1 MAAEKPKAPGGA
13 ALPFT
18 VLSRLGKA
26 RSKEF
31 SLQSLFQYGYRN
43 KEDISNLPPETL
55 VVGSQNVLTNAAEL
69 VGIRQGYALDGVAGN
84 QNNYGVDSAYD
95 FLTRIGMIQNLRKW
109 GSALEV
115 RYVNPVTKVVS
126 WISLLNSLNPAKV
139 CNFTNFWDQNTE
151 QKMFTLFVNGDNS
164 IYEWSGAVG
173 SVASV
178 SNASGIIASIVS
190 QPNSANTT
198 SGGAGY
204 AVGDVLTIT
213 GGDGMATVTVGAVAP
228 GGLATASVTATG
240 TNYAVNDLVSI
251 NSGVAGVGTNAIIK
265 VTGISGSSISTFT
278 VITAG
283 VGYFARGL
291 YTSTAITGSGSGAT
305 FTINTIGNT
314 ITGLALTTNGT
325 GYSPAD
331 NVATTGGSG
340 TGATISITAVA
351 TNSITLA
358 GTIPTSQ
365 LGFYDSTA
373 NSNKFQVLING
384 IVYTYTT
391 PNANGGQ
398 ALVGISP
405 SPVGA
410 GISVGDAV
418 VQAVATTTGAS
429 VATNS
434 SGHLTSFIF
443 DLISVLENQIW
454 YGSLISPTLYV
465 SKTNN
470 YLDVG
475 FSTPARLPSEGALIT
490 LDAPVVGFSPQ
501 DLQMYATAGK
511 DQWWVSLFTP
521 QTVTVSTVATPTE
534 TLSMQRIKTAFNQA
548 AQSQGLVGRY
558 KNSIIFV
565 SNETIVNAF
574 GLVQNIQVQPQM
586 TNMSDPIKYD
596 VDAYNFSGG
605 QVLYDNYFIYITVP
619 IMGVVRMYN
628 VVKQYWE
635 APQTIPVSR
644 FYHVIANG
652 QTQLYGHSSLT
663 NESYQLFTGYN
674 DNGNPINAVAAFAYT
689 SALGGA
695 EFEKKNF
702 NKFYTEGY
710 ISSNTILME
719 TINYDFGGFSGT
731 YTALINGS
739 QGNVVTKNTIFNKVT
754 DGSLGQNTL
763 GSQPIGTILNLPVG
777 STNPKFRIINTMPR
791 VNFFEYQPIYSSNDV
806 DQQWTILRFGPAIS
820 AADDIPTEITI

>member
-31 SLQSLFQYGYRN
+31 TLQSLFNYGYRN

-69 VGIRQGYALDGVAGN
+69 VGIRQGYSLDGPAGN

-95 FLTRIGMIQNLRKW
+95 FLTRIGTIQNLRKW
-109 GSALEV
+109 GGNLEV
-115 RYVNPVTKVVS
+115 RYVNPTTSAIS
-126 WISLLNSLNPAKV
+126 WISLLTSLTPTKPA
-139 CNFTNFWDQNTE
+139 NFTNFWDQNTE

-178 SNASGIIASIVS
+178 SNSSGIIAAIVS
-190 QPNSANTT
+190 QPNSTNTS
-198 SGGAGY
+198 SGGTGY
-204 AVGDVLTIT
+204 VVGDVLNIS
-213 GGDGMATVTVGAVAP
+213 GGGANATATVGAVAP
-228 GGLATASVTATG
+228 GGLATASVG
-240 TNYAVNDLVSI
+240 FGGSGYAINDLVSI
-251 NSGVAGVGTNAIIK
+251 NSGAAGVGINAIIK
-265 VTGISGSSISTFT
+265 VTGVSGSSISTFT
-278 VITAG
+278 IITAG

-291 YTSTAITGSGSGAT
+291 YTSTAVSGGGSSAT
-305 FTINTIGNT
+305 FTVNTIGNT
-314 ITGLALTTNGT
+314 ITALAITANGT
-325 GYSPAD
+325 GYSTG
-331 NVATTGGSG
+331 NNIATTGGSG
-340 TGATISITAVA
+340 TGATVSITTVA
-351 TNSITLA
+351 TNSITLQ

-365 LGFYDSTA
+365 LGFYDAAA

-384 IVYTYTT
+384 VVYTYTT
-391 PNANGGQ
+391 ANANGGQ

-405 SPVGA
+405 TPVGA
-410 GISVGDAV
+410 GINVGDAV

-454 YGSLISPTLYV
+454 YGSLVSPTLYV

-490 LDAPVVGFSPQ
+490 LDAPLVGFSPQ

-548 AQSQGLVGRY
+548 AQSQSLLGRY

-565 SNETIVNAF
+565 SNETIINAF
-574 GLVQNIQVQPQM
+574 GLVQNIQQQPQM

-596 VDAYNFSGG
+596 VDAYNFNDG
-605 QVLYDNYFIYITVP
+605 QVLYDNYFIYVTVP
-619 IMGVVRMYN
+619 KMGIIRMYN

-644 FYHVIANG
+644 FYHVISNG
-652 QTQLYGHSSLT
+652 QTTLYGHSSLT

-689 SALGGA
+689 SELGGA
-695 EFEKKNF
+695 AFQKKNF

-710 ISSNTILME
+710 ISSNTTLLL
-719 TINYDFGGFSGT
+719 TANYDFGGYTGT
-731 YTALINGS
+731 YNVNISGS
-739 QGNVVTKNTIFNKVT
+739 QSGKTKQTIFNKVT
-754 DGSLGQNTL
+754 DGSIGQNSL
-763 GSQPIGTILNLPVG
+763 GSQPIGSILNLPAG
-777 STNPKFRIINTMPR
+777 SNNPKFRIVNTMPR
-791 VNFFEYQPIYSSNDV
+791 LNFFEYQPVFSSNDI
-806 DQQWTILRFGPAIS
+806 DQQWTVLRFGPSVS
-820 AADDIPTEITI
+820 AADDLPTEITF